1 MNKISIP
8 IDMNNISIPID
19 MNNILRMIWGL
30 LKI

>member
-1 MNKISIP
+1 MNNISIP